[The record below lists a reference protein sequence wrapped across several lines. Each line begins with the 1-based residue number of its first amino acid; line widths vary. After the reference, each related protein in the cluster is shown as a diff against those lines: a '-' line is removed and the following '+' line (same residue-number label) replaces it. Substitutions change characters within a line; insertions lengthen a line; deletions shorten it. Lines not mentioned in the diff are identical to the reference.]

1 MTLIIAGVVLV
12 LAYLANR
19 QVLAYPFSTE
29 NPATR
34 YLPLA
39 RRINTVVGVC
49 GVVLVV
55 MGLIFP
61 SI

>member
-12 LAYLANR
+12 LAHLGNR
-19 QVLAYPFSTE
+19 RVLAYPFSTK

-39 RRINTVVGVC
+39 QRLNAVIGVC

-61 SI
+61 TI